1 MGHNSCTLQK
11 NKSEVY
17 HACRYKHVK
26 DVHHVVRKL
35 LSERQQLQKR
45 NATHTT
51 HTHLAAEAEIPLHKK
66 VFPQ

>member
-17 HACRYKHVK
+17 DACRYKHVK
-26 DVHHVVRKL
+26 DVHHMVQKL
-35 LSERQQLQKR
+35 LSERQQLQR
-45 NATHTT
+45 GMQ